1 MITMTIM
8 ATILLR
14 SKNRA
19 IITVEVAEII
29 EDEAKIEVEFQS
41 KLLFRTQ
48 VETKATI

>member
-19 IITVEVAEII
+19 IITIEVVEIT
-29 EDEAKIEVEFQS
+29 EDEAKIEVEEV
-41 KLLFRTQ
+41 RI
-48 VETKATI
+48 E